1 MKATDTTVMIER
13 TFLKRD
19 QLKLHLLK
27 SASGL
32 TIELLPN
39 GAIHAITCGDI
50 VVNQWLAHPLERGMN
65 RLVLRVIDG
74 SAIKHFPLIGPSSPS
89 RFGVNDRGARW
100 QGEWEGLAY
109 DLSLRVHPTK
119 PVFFWTL
126 SVRNNGKAA
135 RRVDALC
142 GQDLGLSSA
151 GALRSN
157 EAYTS
162 HYIDHRVEKDA
173 TIGPVILSRQNN
185 AQGGGAFP
193 WTMCGC
199 LTGADSYATDGF
211 QFFGLEHK
219 ITGVPDACTRPALPS
234 KKLQYE
240 FAYPALQAK
249 PFDLAPGASRD
260 IEFFTLF
267 DPDHA
272 AASSAADIQRIAD
285 VKKFR
290 AELTAANATTAPT
303 APSTLYQSPL
313 LEASDLTDAEVT
325 ELFGSERRCA
335 EQNGKSLLSFFCG
348 ADSHVVLKAKERV
361 SERPHGHILR
371 TGTNLL
377 PDDATMSATG
387 YMFGVFLSQVTVG
400 NTSFHKLL
408 SVSRSHLNVIR
419 TAGQRIFVQSPSGW
433 KMLGVASAFEMR
445 PGLCR
450 WIYKTSDA
458 LIEVRAAASSHA
470 SLFRVD
476 INVLRGEPRVFLIAN
491 DVVAGNNEFDEPARM
506 TVDEAASRILIQPV
520 PDSFAAKHYPGLS
533 FAISVV
539 TPGAVDA
546 MGGAELVGAS
556 PDQQNLPIAAL
567 RTKAIKAIT
576 FRVRGSLHANDF
588 PAQEKVPT
596 GMCKCVGEITDF
608 VRDTTAALSFPGT
621 TDTRLA
627 RMQEI
632 LPWFVQDALI
642 HCTVPHGLEQ
652 YGGAA
657 WGTRDVCQGPVE
669 FLLTFGHH
677 KEVRRIIEMVY
688 AQQYDD
694 TAEWPQWFMFDA
706 YRKIQHD
713 HCHGDV
719 IFWPLKS
726 VCEYIE
732 ATSDFAILDQQI
744 PWTKKKGFDVTK
756 ETSSLFEH
764 IEKQVERIRA
774 MFIGKSSIVCYGDGD
789 WDDTLQPAD
798 GKMRSRM
805 ASGWTVE
812 LCYQVLTRY
821 AEVCRRANRKDS
833 AAKLDAMAADVRSDF
848 NKIVVRDGQ
857 VSGFVIFE
865 DNGTIRPLL
874 HPDDK
879 VTGIRYRLLP
889 MTRGI
894 ISEIFTPE
902 QAKTHLEL
910 IEKHLLFPDG
920 ARLMDRAAVYH
931 DGLSKLFKR
940 AETSAY
946 FGREVSLQYV
956 HAHIRYA
963 EALAK
968 VGRGQELLKALL
980 TVNPVLV
987 SETVP
992 TAATRQSNTY
1002 FSSSDGDFADRY
1014 EAFARYGEIREG
1026 KVPLKG
1032 GWRVYSSG
1040 PGIYLKQFVAHFLG
1054 IREWYG
1060 HVVVDPVLDP
1070 SLDGLVV
1077 SLNFRGRAAK
1087 FRYHV
1092 KSDAAFSPKKIEVA
1106 GKPLT
1111 FTKQANPYREGGAL
1125 IPQDVFDAAVK
1136 EGAIV
1141 DVTL

>member
-1 MKATDTTVMIER
+1 MKTSETATTGER
-13 TFLKRD
+13 HLIHRD
-19 QLKLHLLK
+19 GLALHKLQGG
-27 SASGL
+27 GL
-32 TIELLPN
+32 TIELLSN
-39 GAIHAITCGDI
+39 GSIHAITCGDI
-50 VVNQWLAHPLERGMN
+50 IVNQWLAHPLEGGMN
-65 RLVLRVIDG
+65 RLVLRAIDG
-74 SAIKHFPLIGPSSPS
+74 SRIRPIQLIGPSSPS
-89 RFGVNDRGARW
+89 QFGTDGHGARW
-100 QGEWEGLAY
+100 QGEWDGLAY
-109 DLSLRVHPTK
+109 DVSLRVHPDE
-119 PVFFWTL
+119 PIWFWTV
-126 SVRNNGKAA
+126 SVRNNGKSA

-142 GQDLGLSSA
+142 GQDIGLSAAAS
-151 GALRSN
+151 LRSN

-173 TIGPVILSRQNN
+173 AIGPVILSRQNN
-185 AQGGGAFP
+185 EQGGAFP

-199 LTGADSYATDGF
+199 LTGAESFATDGF

-219 ITGVPDACTRPALPS
+219 ITGEPEAFGRAALPS

-240 FAYPALQAK
+240 FAYPSLQAQ

-260 IEFFTLF
+260 IEFFTLV
-267 DPDHA
+267 DPNHA
-272 AASSAADIQRIAD
+272 AASSADDLLKLAD
-285 VKKFR
+285 VKKLR
-290 AELTAANATTAPT
+290 AALAAPSAATAAVAAPT
-303 APSTLYQSPL
+303 MYQAPL
-313 LEASDLTDAEVT
+313 LESDDLTDAEIT
-325 ELFGSERRCA
+325 EWFGSDRRCA
-335 EQNGKSLLSFFCG
+335 ERDGTSLLSFFCG
-348 ADSHVVLKAKERV
+348 ADAHVVLKAKERA

-371 TGTNLL
+371 TGTSLL
-377 PDDATMSATG
+377 PDDATMSATC

-419 TAGQRIFVQSPSGW
+419 TAGQRVFVQAKDGW
-433 KMLGVASAFEMR
+433 RMLGVASAFEMR

-450 WIYKTSDA
+450 WMYKASDA

-470 SLFRVD
+470 SALRVD
-476 INVLRGEPRVFLIAN
+476 INVLRGGPRVFVIAN
-491 DVVAGNNEFDEPARM
+491 DVVAGNNELDEPARM
-506 TVDEAASRILIQPV
+506 TVDEAGSRILIQPV

-533 FAISVV
+533 FSIACV
-539 TPGAVDA
+539 TPGAMDA
-546 MGGAELVGAS
+546 MGGAELVGAGL
-556 PDQQNLPIAAL
+556 DQQNVPIAVLRTKPIAAVTL
-567 RTKAIKAIT
+567 RI
-576 FRVRGSLHANDF
+576 RGSLTAGAF
-588 PAQEKVPT
+588 PAQEPVPS
-596 GMCKCVGEITDF
+596 GMCTCADDITDF
-608 VRDTTAALSFPGT
+608 VRNTTAALSFPGSA
-621 TDTRLA
+621 DSRLA

-632 LPWFVQDALI
+632 LPWFAQDALI

-677 KEVRRIIEMVY
+677 KEVRRIIERVY
-688 AQQYDD
+688 AQQYDE

-726 VCEYIE
+726 LCEYIE
-732 ATSDFAILDQQI
+732 TTSDFAILDQRI
-744 PWTKKKGFDVTK
+744 PWTKNQGFGVTE
-756 ETSSLFEH
+756 ETSTLFEH
-764 IEKQVERIRA
+764 TQKQVERIRA
-774 MFIGKSSIVCYGDGD
+774 MFIGGSAIVCYGDGD

-798 GKMRSRM
+798 EKMRSRM
-805 ASGWTVE
+805 ASGWTVA

-821 AEVCRRANRKDS
+821 AEVCRRADRKDFS
-833 AAKLDAMAADVRSDF
+833 VKLDAMAADVRRDF
-848 NKIVVRDGQ
+848 NKIVVRDGI

-902 QAKTHLEL
+902 QAKKHLEL

-980 TVNPVLV
+980 TVNPVQV
-987 SETVP
+987 RETVP
-992 TAATRQSNTY
+992 SAVARQSNTY
-1002 FSSSDGDFADRY
+1002 FSSSDGDLADRY

-1054 IREWYG
+1054 IREWFG
-1060 HVVVDPVLDP
+1060 HVVIDPVMDP

-1077 SLNFRGRAAK
+1077 SLNFRGRAMK

-1092 KSDAAFSPKKIEVA
+1092 KEGIFSPQKIEVG
-1106 GKPLT
+1106 GKPLA
-1111 FTKQANPYREGGAL
+1111 FTRQANPYREGGAL
-1125 IPQDVFDAAVK
+1125 IPQDAFDAAVQA
-1136 EGAIV
+1136 GATV
-1141 DVTL
+1141 EVTL